1 MNSKPTEIAREG
13 LEAWR
18 KGDFE
23 TIEEILDQ
31 NVEWRWFEPGQWDC
45 HGRDDVIRTLRERYD
60 QGFARG
66 ELEFRDGGEQAVIVV
81 SHPSEIGGPDW
92 PSETAT
98 VMQFRNERV
107 VSMQVP
113 KPRPS
118 RLSSRGSPDAP
129 RCGRRGVCHRLLSFL
144 RFLRHESGCGDWS
157 EELPPDSGVREPRRR
172 RPQRSLLEHCFRAA
186 GGFALEQVLRTARPP
201 APLSRFNRS
210 ATGRF
215 GFAGSPKHSPPG
227 Q

>member
-1 MNSKPTEIAREG
+1 MDSKPTEIAREG

-23 TIEEILDQ
+23 TIEEILDP
-31 NVEWRWFEPGQWDC
+31 NVEWHATERGEWDC

-81 SHPSEIGGPDW
+81 SHPNEIGGPDW

-107 VSMQVP
+107 VSMQDYRTEAEP
-113 KPRPS
+113 L

-129 RCGRRGVCHRLLSFL
+129 RCGRRGVRHRLLSFL
-144 RFLRHESGCGDWS
+144 RFFRHESGCGDWFK
-157 EELPPDSGVREPRRR
+157 ELPPDSGVREPRRP
-172 RPQRSLLEHCFRAA
+172 RPSVPSSSI
-186 GGFALEQVLRTARPP
+186 ALEPP
-201 APLSRFNRS
+201 PDLLLN
-210 ATGRF
+210 G
-215 GFAGSPKHSPPG
+215 
-227 Q
+227 

>member
-1 MNSKPTEIAREG
+1 VLGEAATNQLGEAVRDLLVNWCLGHQRAADKEARVAGEVRAYPGDMNSKPTEIAREG

-23 TIEEILDQ
+23 TIEEILDP
-31 NVEWRWFEPGQWDC
+31 NVEWRWFEPGEWDC

-66 ELEFRDGGEQAVIVV
+66 ELEFRDGGERSVIVV

-107 VSMQVP
+107 VSMQDYRTEAEAV
-113 KPRPS
+113 
-118 RLSSRGSPDAP
+118 AA
-129 RCGRRGVCHRLLSFL
+129 V
-144 RFLRHESGCGDWS
+144 E
-157 EELPPDSGVREPRRR
+157 
-172 RPQRSLLEHCFRAA
+172 QR
-186 GGFALEQVLRTARPP
+186 
-201 APLSRFNRS
+201 
-210 ATGRF
+210 
-215 GFAGSPKHSPPG
+215 
-227 Q
+227 

>member
-1 MNSKPTEIAREG
+1 MRAYPGDMDSKPTEIAREG

-23 TIEEILDQ
+23 TIEEILDP
-31 NVEWRWFEPGQWDC
+31 NVEWHATERGEWDC

-107 VSMQVP
+107 VSMQDYRTEAEAIAAV
-113 KPRPS
+113 
-118 RLSSRGSPDAP
+118 
-129 RCGRRGVCHRLLSFL
+129 
-144 RFLRHESGCGDWS
+144 E
-157 EELPPDSGVREPRRR
+157 
-172 RPQRSLLEHCFRAA
+172 QR
-186 GGFALEQVLRTARPP
+186 
-201 APLSRFNRS
+201 
-210 ATGRF
+210 
-215 GFAGSPKHSPPG
+215 
-227 Q
+227 